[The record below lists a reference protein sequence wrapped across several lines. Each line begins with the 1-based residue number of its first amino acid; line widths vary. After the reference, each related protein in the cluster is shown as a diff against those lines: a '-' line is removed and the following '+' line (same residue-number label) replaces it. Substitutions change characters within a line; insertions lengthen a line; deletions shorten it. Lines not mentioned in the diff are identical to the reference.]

1 MTAVLLPA
9 CLALPL
15 AMLVAGIRRD
25 IRERML
31 SWLALAPLPAVAAAL
46 FAAGGPPLL
55 LSPDRFRFGLALAAP
70 EALLLGTAAL
80 LWSAAGAYAAAY
92 LRGQPH
98 GGRFAVFWLLTLTGS
113 LGVFMADDLA
123 SFYLAFALVSIAAWG
138 LVAHDGT
145 ARARRAGAI
154 YLALAV
160 LGEILLLAGFILLA
174 VDTPGDTLAI
184 ADIMAA
190 LPDSD
195 RRGPALVLLIAGFG
209 LKAGLVPL
217 HVWLPI
223 AHPAA
228 PMPASAVLSGA
239 IIKAGVVGL
248 IVFLPL
254 ARAMPD
260 WGEALAALGLVT
272 AFYGA
277 AVGITQDNAKTVL
290 AYSSVSQMGLTA
302 TVLGMAWAAGAAG
315 GGLTVAFYAAH
326 HVLVK
331 GALFLAVGVVAA
343 TARPRL
349 LPVLLPTALLALGI
363 GGLPLTGG
371 AVAKLAIKP
380 VLGEGGVAM
389 LAALSGVAST
399 MLMLHF
405 LQRLGAT
412 AGPAGGRPPPAGLVL
427 PWLVMALAA
436 LVVPW
441 ALYPMTT
448 GDAWWAPLLPK
459 ALWEAAW
466 PVLLGVA
473 LTLLLRRWRAGLPHI
488 PEGDVAVVGETAMR
502 AAALWGVKLERLD
515 DALGTWPATG
525 LALLVLGLLLGFA
538 MRGLG

>member
-1 MTAVLLPA
+1 MTAILLPA
-9 CLALPL
+9 SLALPL
-15 AMLVAGIRRD
+15 AMLVACIRRD

-31 SWLALAPLPAVAAAL
+31 GWLVVAPLPAVAAAL
-46 FAAGGPPLL
+46 LASGQPPLL
-55 LSPDRFRFGLALAAP
+55 LSPYRLRFGLGLAAP
-70 EALLLGTAAL
+70 EALLLGVAAL

-113 LGVFMADDLA
+113 LGVFIAADLA

-154 YLALAV
+154 YLVLAV
-160 LGEILLLAGFILLA
+160 LGEIFLLAGFVLLA
-174 VDTPGDTLAI
+174 VETPGDSLAI
-184 ADIMAA
+184 ADVMAA
-190 LPDSD
+190 LPDSP
-195 RRGPALVLLIAGFG
+195 RRGAALILLIAGFG

-239 IIKAGVVGL
+239 IIKAGVAGL
-248 IVFLPL
+248 LMFLPL
-254 ARAMPD
+254 ARAMPA
-260 WGEALAALGLVT
+260 WGEALAAIGLVT

-277 AVGITQDNAKTVL
+277 AVGVTQDNAKTVL

-302 TVLGMAWAAGAAG
+302 TVLGMAWAAGAAPH
-315 GGLTVAFYAAH
+315 GLTVAFYAAH

-331 GALFLAVGVVAA
+331 GALFLAVGVAAA

-349 LPVLLPTALLALGI
+349 RPVLLPTALLALGI

-380 VLGEGGVAM
+380 VLGEGGVAL

-405 LQRLGAT
+405 LQRLAAQSPPT
-412 AGPAGGRPPPAGLVL
+412 AGDRPSPGLVL
-427 PWLVMALAA
+427 PWMVMGLAA
-436 LVVPW
+436 LAVPW
-441 ALYPMTT
+441 ALYPAVT
-448 GDAWWAPLLPK
+448 GDAASAPLAPE

-466 PVLLGVA
+466 PVLLGA
-473 LTLLLRRWRAGLPHI
+473 GLSLLLRRWRADLPHI
-488 PEGDVAVVGETAMR
+488 PEGDVAVVGDTAMR
-502 AAALWGVKLERLD
+502 AATLWGAKLERLD

-525 LALLVLGLLLGFA
+525 LALLVLAVLLGLA

>member
-9 CLALPL
+9 SLALPL
-15 AMLVAGIRRD
+15 AMLLACIGRSG
-25 IRERML
+25 RERML
-31 SWLALAPLPAVAAAL
+31 SWLVLAPLPAVAAAML
-46 FAAGGPPLL
+46 AAGQPPLL
-55 LSPDRFRFGLALAAP
+55 LSPDRLRFGLALAAP
-70 EALLLGTAAL
+70 QALLLGAAAV
-80 LWSAAGAYAAAY
+80 LWSAAGAYAATY
-92 LRGQPH
+92 LRHQAH

-113 LGVFMADDLA
+113 LGVFIAADLA

-138 LVAHDGT
+138 LVVHDGT
-145 ARARRAGAI
+145 PRARRAGAI
-154 YLALAV
+154 YLVLAV
-160 LGEILLLAGFILLA
+160 LGEIFLLAGFILLA
-174 VDTPGDTLAI
+174 VETPGDSLAI
-184 ADIMAA
+184 ADVMAA
-190 LPDSD
+190 LPDSP

-217 HVWLPI
+217 HIWLPI

-239 IIKAGVVGL
+239 IVKAGVVGL
-248 IVFLPL
+248 LVFLPL
-254 ARAMPD
+254 GRAMPG

-302 TVLGMAWAAGAAG
+302 AVLGMAWAAGAAPHAM
-315 GGLTVAFYAAH
+315 TVAFYASH

-363 GGLPLTGG
+363 AGLPLTGG

-380 VLGEGGVAM
+380 VLGEGGVAL

-405 LQRLGAT
+405 LQRLAVL
-412 AGPAGGRPPPAGLVL
+412 AVPSPDGRPSPGLVL

-436 LVVPW
+436 LAVPW
-441 ALYPMTT
+441 AFYPAAT
-448 GDAWWAPLLPK
+448 GDVWWAPLMPG

-466 PVLLGVA
+466 PVLTGAALG
-473 LTLLLRRWRAGLPHI
+473 LLLRRWRADLPHI

-502 AAALWGVKLERLD
+502 AAALWGAKLERLD
-515 DALGTWPATG
+515 DALGTWPAAG
-525 LALLVLGLLLGFA
+525 LALLVLTLLLGLA

>member
-9 CLALPL
+9 SLALPL
-15 AMLVAGIRRD
+15 AMLLACIGRSG
-25 IRERML
+25 RERML
-31 SWLALAPLPAVAAAL
+31 SWLVLAPLPAVAAAML
-46 FAAGGPPLL
+46 AAGQPPLL
-55 LSPDRFRFGLALAAP
+55 LSPDRLRFGLALAAP
-70 EALLLGTAAL
+70 QALLLGAAAV
-80 LWSAAGAYAAAY
+80 LWSAAGAYAATY
-92 LRGQPH
+92 LRHQAH

-113 LGVFMADDLA
+113 LGVFIAADLA

-138 LVAHDGT
+138 LVVHDGT
-145 ARARRAGAI
+145 PRARRAGAI
-154 YLALAV
+154 YLVLAV
-160 LGEILLLAGFILLA
+160 LGEIFLLAGFILLA
-174 VDTPGDTLAI
+174 VETPGDSLAI
-184 ADIMAA
+184 ADVMAA
-190 LPDSD
+190 LPDSP

-217 HVWLPI
+217 HIWLPI

-239 IIKAGVVGL
+239 IVKAGVVGL
-248 IVFLPL
+248 LVFLPL
-254 ARAMPD
+254 GRAMPG

-302 TVLGMAWAAGAAG
+302 AVLGMAWAAGAAPHAM
-315 GGLTVAFYAAH
+315 TVAFYASH

-363 GGLPLTGG
+363 AGLPLTGG

-380 VLGEGGVAM
+380 VLGEGGVAL

-405 LQRLGAT
+405 LQRLAVL
-412 AGPAGGRPPPAGLVL
+412 AVPSPDGRPSPGLVL

-436 LVVPW
+436 LAVPW
-441 ALYPMTT
+441 ALYPAAT
-448 GDAWWAPLLPK
+448 GDVWWAPLMPG
-459 ALWEAAW
+459 ALWDAAW
-466 PVLLGVA
+466 PVLTGAALG
-473 LTLLLRRWRAGLPHI
+473 LLLRRWRADLPHI

-502 AAALWGVKLERLD
+502 AAALWGAKLERLD

-525 LALLVLGLLLGFA
+525 LALLVLTLLLGLA
-538 MRGLG
+538 MHGLG

>member
-1 MTAVLLPA
+1 MTAILLPA
-9 CLALPL
+9 SLALPL
-15 AMLVAGIRRD
+15 AMLLACIGRSG
-25 IRERML
+25 RERML
-31 SWLALAPLPAVAAAL
+31 SWLVLAPLPAVAAAML
-46 FAAGGPPLL
+46 AAGQPPLL
-55 LSPDRFRFGLALAAP
+55 LSPDRLRFGLALAAP
-70 EALLLGTAAL
+70 QALLLGAAAV
-80 LWSAAGAYAAAY
+80 LWSAAGAYAATY
-92 LRGQPH
+92 LRHQAH

-113 LGVFMADDLA
+113 LGVFIAADLA

-138 LVAHDGT
+138 LVVHDGT
-145 ARARRAGAI
+145 PRARRAGAI
-154 YLALAV
+154 YLVLAV
-160 LGEILLLAGFILLA
+160 LGEIFLLAGFILLA

-190 LPDSD
+190 LPDSA
-195 RRGPALVLLIAGFG
+195 RRGPALVLLLAGFG

-239 IIKAGVVGL
+239 IVKAGVVGL

-254 ARAMPD
+254 GRAMPG

-302 TVLGMAWAAGAAG
+302 AVLGMAWAAGAAPHAM
-315 GGLTVAFYAAH
+315 TVAFYASH

-349 LPVLLPTALLALGI
+349 LPILLPTALLALGVA
-363 GGLPLTGG
+363 GLPLTGG

-380 VLGEGGVAM
+380 VLGEGGVAL

-405 LQRLGAT
+405 LQRLAVL
-412 AGPAGGRPPPAGLVL
+412 AAPSPDGRPSRGLVL

-436 LVVPW
+436 LAVPW
-441 ALYPMTT
+441 ALYPAAT
-448 GDAWWAPLLPK
+448 GDVRWAPLMPG

-466 PVLLGVA
+466 PVLTGAA
-473 LTLLLRRWRAGLPHI
+473 LSLLLRRWRADLPHI

-502 AAALWGVKLERLD
+502 AAALWGAKLERLD

-525 LALLVLGLLLGFA
+525 LALLVLTLLLGLA
-538 MRGLG
+538 MRGIG